1 MMNSLNKYGELTE
14 NIDLTNYNTYKI
26 KTTAKYLIKP
36 YDKENLISLLKYLK
50 ASNLKYFIL
59 GGGSNVILSSNFFDG
74 VVIKLDNFNEMII
87 NDCEVKVGSGVMLNK
102 LALEMINS
110 NLKGLEWATGI
121 PGTVGGSI
129 VSNAGAYKAEM
140 FDYIKEVDA
149 LDKDLNLVTLKK
161 EDISYGYRDTMFKQ
175 TKNYLILGA
184 TLILKPGTKEASMEL
199 VNDRL
204 NRRMASQPLEYPSAG
219 SVFRNPSEDVPAGK
233 LIEEAGLKN
242 AHVNDAYVSDKHA
255 NFIINKG
262 NATSDDIIK
271 LINEVERV
279 VATKYQLNLKLEQEI
294 INW

>member
-129 VSNAGAYKAEM
+129 VSNAGAYKASM
-140 FDYIKEVDA
+140 FDYIKEVYA
-149 LDKDLNLVTLKK
+149 LDKDLNLVTFKK
-161 EDISYGYRDTMFKQ
+161 EAIFHGYRDTMFKHD
-175 TKNYLILGA
+175 KSYLILGA

-219 SVFRNPSEDVPAGK
+219 SVFRNPSEEMPAGK

-242 AHVNDAYVSDKHA
+242 THVNDAYVSDKHA

>member
-1 MMNSLNKYGELTE
+1 
-14 NIDLTNYNTYKI
+14 
-26 KTTAKYLIKP
+26 
-36 YDKENLISLLKYLK
+36 
-50 ASNLKYFIL
+50 
-59 GGGSNVILSSNFFDG
+59 
-74 VVIKLDNFNEMII
+74 
-87 NDCEVKVGSGVMLNK
+87 
-102 LALEMINS
+102 
-110 NLKGLEWATGI
+110 
-121 PGTVGGSI
+121 
-129 VSNAGAYKAEM
+129 
-140 FDYIKEVDA
+140 
-149 LDKDLNLVTLKK
+149 
-161 EDISYGYRDTMFKQ
+161 
-175 TKNYLILGA
+175 
-184 TLILKPGTKEASMEL
+184 MEL